1 MTRGQAGAAGT
12 ASRTNIRPAA
22 VVLFIVAMAAFAP
35 TADASSFAVNPTQL
49 VLSAKATSTLLTLRN
64 DSDETLRF
72 QLSVFAWD
80 QSTDGQLKLD
90 QTDDIVFFPPLLTL
104 APKESR
110 NIRVAAVV
118 PLGATERTY
127 RLFVEELPPRDASEK
142 TGAVRVLT
150 KMGVPIFLQPGKL
163 QAEASLRDLALK
175 DGLFTFN
182 VRNTGNVHFMTRAV
196 HVRATDRAGT
206 TVFDEQVDGWY
217 ILAGGLRAYQLK
229 FPAAQCAS
237 IAALLVEVQIDSS
250 ALTERLET
258 PAPAC
263 VP

>member
-1 MTRGQAGAAGT
+1 MARGQAGAAG
-12 ASRTNIRPAA
+12 AAGRTRIRPAPAA
-22 VVLFIVAMAAFAP
+22 VFIFVMAAFAR
-35 TADASSFAVNPTQL
+35 TSDASSFAVNPTQL
-49 VLSAKATSTLLTLRN
+49 VLNAKTSSALLTLRN

-90 QTDDIVFFPPLLTL
+90 KTEDIVFFPPLLTL

-110 NIRVAAVV
+110 NIRIATVTPVGAA
-118 PLGATERTY
+118 ERTY
-127 RLFVEELPPRDASEK
+127 RLFVEELPSHDASEK

-150 KMGVPIFLQPGKL
+150 KMGVPIFLQPVKL

-196 HVRATDRAGT
+196 RVRATDQAGA

-217 ILAGGLRAYQLK
+217 ILSGGLRAYQLRV
-229 FPAAQCAS
+229 PAPQCAS
-237 IAALLVEVQIDSS
+237 IAALSVEVQIDSS
-250 ALTERLET
+250 ALRERLET
-258 PAPAC
+258 PVPAC
-263 VP
+263 AP

>member
-1 MTRGQAGAAGT
+1 MTRRQASAARA
-12 ASRTNIRPAA
+12 ASRTRIRPAA
-22 VVLFIVAMAAFAP
+22 VVMLVVAMAALAR
-35 TADASSFAVNPTQL
+35 TSDASSFAVNPTQL
-49 VLSAKATSTLLTLRN
+49 VLNAKATSALLTLRN
-64 DSDETLRF
+64 DSDEVLRF

-90 QTDDIVFFPPLLTL
+90 KTEDIVFFPPLLTL

-110 NIRVAAVV
+110 NIRIAAVTAFG
-118 PLGATERTY
+118 PAERTY
-127 RLFVEELPPRDASEK
+127 RLFVEELPSHDASEK

-163 QAEASLRDLALK
+163 QAEASLRDLTLK

-182 VRNTGNVHFMTRAV
+182 VSNTGNVHFMTRAV
-196 HVRATDRAGT
+196 RVRATDHAGA

-217 ILAGGLRAYQLK
+217 ILAGGLRAYQLRV
-229 FPAAQCAS
+229 PAPQCAS
-237 IAALLVEVQIDSS
+237 IAALSVEVQIDSS
-250 ALTERLET
+250 ALKERLET
-258 PAPAC
+258 PVPAC

>member
-1 MTRGQAGAAGT
+1 MIRGQARTVGAAG
-12 ASRTNIRPAA
+12 RTTIRPAA
-22 VVLFIVAMAAFAP
+22 AVVFIVAMTAFAP

-49 VLSAKATSTLLTLRN
+49 VLSAKATSALLTLRN

-80 QSTDGQLKLD
+80 QSTDGKLKLD

-110 NIRVAAVV
+110 NIRIAAVT
-118 PLGATERTY
+118 PLGAAERTY
-127 RLFVEELPPRDASEK
+127 RLFVEELPPRDVPEK

-163 QAEASLRDLALK
+163 QAEASLSDLALK

-182 VRNTGNVHFMTRAV
+182 VRNTGNVHFMTRTV
-196 HVRATDRAGT
+196 RVRATDRAGG
-206 TVFDEQVDGWY
+206 TVFDEHVDGWY
-217 ILAGGLRAYQLK
+217 ILAGGLRAYQLTV
-229 FPAAQCAS
+229 PASQCAS